1 MTAEELMSDV
11 QKRLIADGLGF
22 YRTSNPLLIDIASF
36 RERNVSVHV
45 GPGPL
50 ENSNHPFVSVHY
62 RSPHASE
69 IYYLRNCEDIPSAL
83 VSVLNSLLLKHG
95 LSVYSSRRLYDDRHS

>member
-1 MTAEELMSDV
+1 MTAEELMSVV

-22 YRTSNPLLIDIASF
+22 YRTSDPLLIDIASF
-36 RERNVSVHV
+36 REQNVSVRV

-50 ENSNHPFVSVHY
+50 EKYEQPFVSVHY

-69 IYYLRNCEDIPSAL
+69 TYDLRNCEDIPSLL
-83 VSVLNSLLLKHG
+83 VSVLNVLLLKHG
-95 LSVYSSRRLYDDRHS
+95 LFIKEAF

>member
-36 RERNVSVHV
+36 RERNVSVRV
-45 GPGPL
+45 EPGPL
-50 ENSNHPFVSVHY
+50 GDSDLPLVSVCY

-69 IYYLRNCEDIPSAL
+69 NYHLRNCEDIPSAL

-95 LSVYSSRRLYDDRHS
+95 LFIKEAF